1 MNLTK
6 KNIQKTS
13 GIHRLGKFYK
23 PGQLVTIDRCVNY
36 KHWPSKCRYFGCWGH
51 VPINCYFKLVK

>member
-13 GIHRLGKFYK
+13 GIHTDGTLFIPSVSGKSYTK
-23 PGQLVTIDRCVNY
+23 
-36 KHWPSKCRYFGCWGH
+36 
-51 VPINCYFKLVK
+51 INNV

>member
-13 GIHRLGKFYK
+13 GIHKRYK
-23 PGQLVTIDRCVNY
+23 PGQLVTINNRIY
-36 KHWPSKCRYFGCWGH
+36 GTLFIPSVSGKSYTK
-51 VPINCYFKLVK
+51 INNV